1 MAARDKFLLLHPLNL
16 LPSKFIPSLLGRI
29 CVNVNQPLA
38 GFLPDDPSEYYS
50 STSPFFTEAKSTSHL
65 LGQNT
70 TTTARILIDSILTV
84 GRENANHPQANW
96 RGEKSRV
103 FNLPQEDKVLHNIL
117 NQPQLKKETEDLLDR
132 YGQLYMITGF
142 MTVIN
147 ASCQIDQTNTAG
159 VNFELP
165 ISTALEAAIVATA
178 GVPISLP
185 TISAEWQRRV
195 DSSVQWAA
203 TYAGET
209 IIAIRCRRLRRKGWI
224 LSGLL
229 DGEIIMTKSNI
240 RGTTMFGH
248 DDEDHN
254 KEEVEKWEDYMSN
267 GLDADE
273 EEDIVFSPSFD
284 PEFREA
290 DGNTITSLGFY

>member
-1 MAARDKFLLLHPLNL
+1 MNL

-29 CVNVNQPLA
+29 CVNANQPWS

-50 STSPFFTEAKSTSHL
+50 SASPFSTEAKSTSHL

-70 TTTARILIDSILTV
+70 TATARILIESILTV
-84 GRENANHPQANW
+84 EREKANHPQATW
-96 RGEKSRV
+96 RGERSRV

-117 NQPQLKKETEDLLDR
+117 KQPQLKKEAENLLEKH
-132 YGQLYMITGF
+132 GQLYMITGF
-142 MTVIN
+142 VTVVN

-165 ISTALEAAIVATA
+165 ISTALEAAIVAAA
-178 GVPISLP
+178 GVPIALP

-195 DSSVQWAA
+195 DSSVQWTA
-203 TYAGET
+203 TYLGET

-240 RGTTMFGH
+240 RGSIMFGH
-248 DDEDHN
+248 DDGMY
-254 KEEVEKWEDYMSN
+254 WLDYRFAIPLS
-267 GLDADE
+267 
-273 EEDIVFSPSFD
+273 
-284 PEFREA
+284 
-290 DGNTITSLGFY
+290 